1 MREPL
6 PLPCDTSAAYAVA
19 VAAGQD
25 GVRAARRAW
34 ESEYDRDREDRE
46 PAHVLAFGGEL
57 PFAEL
62 FAEPPR
68 PDERGDDWAQTEST
82 RFGRYALRLWGALLA
97 AEECT
102 DR

>member
-1 MREPL
+1 
-6 PLPCDTSAAYAVA
+6 
-19 VAAGQD
+19 
-25 GVRAARRAW
+25 
-34 ESEYDRDREDRE
+34 
-46 PAHVLAFGGEL
+46 VLAFGGEL

-68 PDERGDDWAQTEST
+68 PDEGGKGWPQSETT
-82 RFGRYALRLWGALLA
+82 RFGRYAIRLWAALLA